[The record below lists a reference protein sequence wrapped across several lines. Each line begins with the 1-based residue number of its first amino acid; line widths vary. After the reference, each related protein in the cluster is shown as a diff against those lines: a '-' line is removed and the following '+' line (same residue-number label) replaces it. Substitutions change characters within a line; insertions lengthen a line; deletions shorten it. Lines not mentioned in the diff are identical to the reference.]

1 MAGQTYNGTAVAF
14 EGMTLPEIRDPV
26 ATGPGPGSMRA
37 AEQALAEVSRKL
49 ADVNAELEALE
60 REYADAHEGEAAE
73 VTRMYLRKLGEPGR
87 VGTVMF
93 QLAARA
99 LGDQAEYYTVANREL
114 AALRTTEAF
123 PRMSGNPHQVAEQQ
137 QSAAHVAN
145 RYQENSN
152 ANLTTAFQAFAP
164 LTLPTPD
171 TSAVAPATG
180 PGWPPDGGAGV
191 PAAPTAVATAP
202 PGTGVSPATPG
213 MPAPVQSGP
222 ADVTTPGV
230 APATTPPGPAA
241 ASGRAGMPSVAPVQ
255 GAPSAPAGAGRA
267 PTSVA
272 GLNRPGVPAA
282 PPPPSGDRPFAR
294 RAPVELPPGVLGPSA
309 PRASGRYGGAG
320 TSAPSVRPIEGGRTT
335 ARPTTAPTTAP
346 TAAPPTTAPR
356 TTAPRIGEPAPRL
369 APGERVRGA
378 DPLAEQ
384 ARPASAARSTSS
396 HLPYMPAGV
405 GGTRRGE
412 PHPRPD
418 WLVEDDPEGVWLADV
433 PRYGPAVLRGEAG
446 STGSGM

>member
-1 MAGQTYNGTAVAF
+1 MAERTYSGTAVAF

-49 ADVNAELEALE
+49 ADLNAELEALE

-93 QLAARA
+93 RLAARA

-114 AALRTTEAF
+114 AALRAADTYLGRT
-123 PRMSGNPHQVAEQQ
+123 GNPHQLDEQQ

-152 ANLTTAFQAFAP
+152 ANLTTAFQAFTP

-171 TSAVAPATG
+171 TTAVAPAAA
-180 PGWPPDGGAGV
+180 PGWPDGGGTEV
-191 PAAPTAVATAP
+191 PAAPTAVASAP
-202 PGTGVSPATPG
+202 PGTGGSPTAPG
-213 MPAPVQSGP
+213 MPAPIPSGP
-222 ADVTTPGV
+222 PDLSTPAV
-230 APATTPPGPAA
+230 APAATPPSPTA
-241 ASGRAGMPSVAPVQ
+241 ASGRAGMPSAAPVQ
-255 GAPSAPAGAGRA
+255 RTPPVGLT
-267 PTSVA
+267 PTPVA
-272 GLNRPGVPAA
+272 GLSRTVGPVT
-282 PPPPSGDRPFAR
+282 PPLPSGDRPLAR
-294 RAPVELPPGVLGPSA
+294 RAPVELPPGVLSPSV
-309 PRASGRYGGAG
+309 PRASGRYGISSTAP
-320 TSAPSVRPIEGGRTT
+320 PSVRPLEGVR
-335 ARPTTAPTTAP
+335 
-346 TAAPPTTAPR
+346 TAASSR

-369 APGERVRGA
+369 APGERFRGA

-396 HLPYMPAGV
+396 HLPYVPAGV
-405 GGTRRGE
+405 GGTRRAE

-433 PRYGPAVLRGEAG
+433 PAYGPGVLRGDDG
-446 STGSGM
+446 GTGSGM

>member
-1 MAGQTYNGTAVAF
+1 MAERTYDGTAVAF

-114 AALRTTEAF
+114 AALRATDAYLGRT
-123 PRMSGNPHQVAEQQ
+123 GNPHQVDEQQ

-152 ANLTTAFQAFAP
+152 ANLTTAFQAFTP

-171 TSAVAPATG
+171 TAAVAPPAAS
-180 PGWPPDGGAGV
+180 GWPDDGGAAV
-191 PAAPTAVATAP
+191 PVAPTAVATAP
-202 PGTGVSPATPG
+202 TGAGGLPAPPG
-213 MPAPVQSGP
+213 MPAPAASGP
-222 ADVTTPGV
+222 ADAATPSV
-230 APATTPPGPAA
+230 APAATPPSPAA
-241 ASGRAGMPSVAPVQ
+241 ASGRAGMPSAAPVH
-255 GAPSAPAGAGRA
+255 GTPPAGRA
-267 PTSVA
+267 PTPVA
-272 GLNRPGVPAA
+272 GLSRPTGAA
-282 PPPPSGDRPFAR
+282 TPPLPSGDRPVAR
-294 RAPVELPPGVLGPSA
+294 RAPVDLPPGVLSPSV
-309 PRASGRYGGAG
+309 PRASVRYG
-320 TSAPSVRPIEGGRTT
+320 SAS
-335 ARPTTAPTTAP
+335 
-346 TAAPPTTAPR
+346 TAAPSARPLEAGRTTAPR
-356 TTAPRIGEPAPRL
+356 TTAPRLGEPTPRL
-369 APGERVRGA
+369 APGERFRGA

-384 ARPASAARSTSS
+384 ARPAPAARSTSS
-396 HLPYMPAGV
+396 HLPYVPAGV
-405 GGTRRGE
+405 GGARRGG

-418 WLVEDDPEGVWLADV
+418 WLVEDDPEGVWLVDV
-433 PRYGPAVLRGEAG
+433 PTYGPGVLRGEDG

>member
-1 MAGQTYNGTAVAF
+1 MAERAYNGTAVAF

-73 VTRMYLRKLGEPGR
+73 GTRMYLRKLGEPGR

-99 LGDQAEYYTVANREL
+99 LGDQAEYYTVAHREL
-114 AALRTTEAF
+114 AALQ
-123 PRMSGNPHQVAEQQ
+123 PSDSHLGNSATSQLALERQ

-152 ANLTTAFQAFAP
+152 ANLSTAFQAFTP
-164 LTLPTPD
+164 LALPTPD
-171 TSAVAPATG
+171 TAAVAPATA
-180 PGWPPDGGAGV
+180 PGWPDDRGAAV
-191 PAAPTAVATAP
+191 SAAPTTVATAP
-202 PGTGVSPATPG
+202 PGTGGSPAPPG
-213 MPAPVQSGP
+213 MPAPVPSGP
-222 ADVTTPGV
+222 TDVTAPPV
-230 APATTPPGPAA
+230 APAATPPGPAA
-241 ASGRAGMPSVAPVQ
+241 ASGRAGTPSATPVQ
-255 GAPSAPAGAGRA
+255 GTPPAGRA
-267 PTSVA
+267 PTPIA
-272 GLNRPGVPAA
+272 GLSRSTRAA
-282 PPPPSGDRPFAR
+282 TPPLPSGDRPLAP
-294 RAPVELPPGVLGPSA
+294 RAAVDLPPGVLSPSV
-309 PRASGRYGGAG
+309 PRAPGRYG
-320 TSAPSVRPIEGGRTT
+320 SASTAMPS
-335 ARPTTAPTTAP
+335 ARPLETGR
-346 TAAPPTTAPR
+346 TTAPR
-356 TTAPRIGEPAPRL
+356 TTAPRLGEPAPRL
-369 APGERVRGA
+369 APVERLRGA

-384 ARPASAARSTSS
+384 ARPAPAARSTSS
-396 HLPYMPAGV
+396 HLPFVPAGV

-433 PRYGPAVLRGEAG
+433 PTYGPGVLRGEDG
-446 STGSGM
+446 GTGSGM